1 VPKLRLKQLAQDGAT
16 DGQVATYS
24 TATGEWEPSTVGAA
38 AIATGNELWVDA
50 VNGND
55 GTAVAGRFDLPW
67 MTVGAALTA
76 ATSGDS
82 VIVRPGA
89 YVESGLTVPTGVSLI
104 GEGSWQTTTIG
115 DFAAVGTVLT
125 LSDDSM
131 IRGLR
136 LRVPSTGGVAACV
149 YSGVGGTLTASIYD
163 VQLVGDG
170 GAGSGTGISKSG
182 AGKIIGAEIRFD
194 AGGIGIGLVASS
206 GAIALEGIHV
216 PPAAGTFSTVAR
228 VEGTGRLQL
237 ADFNVGN
244 ANVVD
249 VCEVAG
255 GTLLVYGANFFN
267 ALNMVHIEADGVFVG
282 LYGGKMDHGTG
293 GFDFLVDPALTG
305 AGTVVQA
312 TTAHEAD
319 YSFPPAAL
327 ATDFELSF
335 FQESSEIETAAFRIF
350 GPEAVFGFPEQGTF
364 FQTGRGRSYVKGIA
378 VLTTDN
384 TAGPGSDGANFVDV
398 TADAQTLTGSTFTF
412 QGTPA
417 TSAGATI
424 AFTTQRVDVG
434 SVALPFWGIQLL
446 QSVAGVG
453 GEYVIEVRTAANTWV
468 EVGVQAVAVDTDF
481 RYGADLFLRAS
492 STEDLRFGV
501 FGAAS
506 DPLLPNGTAWP
517 ATTMNAIT
525 GRWAR
530 VRVTSAVTTL
540 PTFQRLAITPS
551 HCEFNAEGERVAHG
565 LALWRLTVSAGGNIF
580 GESGGVVNASIPI
593 GSGGLPTGWNQI
605 APNAKLNQNGD
616 AIYFQF
622 AIQDGICTA
631 YPVSISVVYSLEG
644 SQPVTAAPQGIVSV
658 LPVQVASA
666 KVADPAGGLTP
677 IRRTIANTELLT
689 AKAAQTDTQN
699 LIGGAT
705 LPDTLDNR
713 AMEATF
719 GPFGVSG
726 YYEDD
731 LVFVR
736 FELDNDGT
744 PNQDVTV
751 WALIISAVA
760 FSEGA
765 PI

>member
-1 VPKLRLKQLAQDGAT
+1 
-16 DGQVATYS
+16 
-24 TATGEWEPSTVGAA
+24 
-38 AIATGNELWVDA
+38 
-50 VNGND
+50 
-55 GTAVAGRFDLPW
+55 
-67 MTVGAALTA
+67 M
-76 ATSGDS
+76 
-82 VIVRPGA
+82 
-89 YVESGLTVPTGVSLI
+89 
-104 GEGSWQTTTIG
+104 
-115 DFAAVGTVLT
+115 
-125 LSDDSM
+125 
-131 IRGLR
+131 
-136 LRVPSTGGVAACV
+136 
-149 YSGVGGTLTASIYD
+149 YD

-182 AGKIIGAEIRFD
+182 AGKIIGAEVRFD
-194 AGGIGIGLVASS
+194 AGGIGIGMVASS

-267 ALNMVHIEADGVFVG
+267 AANMVHIEADGVFVG
-282 LYGGKMDHGTG
+282 LYGGKMDHGAG
-293 GFDFLVDPALTG
+293 GFDFLVDPLLTG
-305 AGTVVQA
+305 AGTVVQC

-327 ATDFELSF
+327 ATDFELAF
-335 FQESSEIETAAFRIF
+335 FQESSAIENAAFRVI
-350 GPEAVFGFPEQGTF
+350 GPEVSFGFAEQGTF
-364 FQTGRGRSYVKGIA
+364 LQTGRGRSYVKGIA
-378 VLTTDN
+378 VLTTDA
-384 TAGPGSDGANFVDV
+384 TAGPASDGAGFVDV

-412 QGTPA
+412 QGTA
-417 TSAGATI
+417 AGSSI
-424 AFTTQRVDVG
+424 AFTTQRVDAG
-434 SVALPFWGIQLL
+434 SVSLPFWGVQIL
-446 QSVAGVG
+446 QAIAGVG
-453 GEYVIEVRTAANTWV
+453 GSYVLEVRTAANTWA
-468 EVGVQAVAVDTDF
+468 EVGVQAVAVEEADF
-481 RYGADLFLRAS
+481 RYGADLFLRAAS
-492 STEDLRFGV
+492 NEDLRLGV
-501 FGAAS
+501 FGGS
-506 DPLLPNGTAWP
+506 PDPLLPDGTPWP
-517 ATTMNAIT
+517 SSTMGGIT

-530 VRVTSAVTTL
+530 VRITSAVGTL
-540 PTFQRLAITPS
+540 PTFERLAITPS

-580 GESGGVVNASIPI
+580 GESGGVVNASVPI
-593 GSGGLPTGWNQI
+593 GSGGLPTGWNQV
-605 APNAKLNQNGD
+605 APNAKLNQAGD

-631 YPVSISVVYSLEG
+631 YPVSISIVYSLEG
-644 SQPVTAAPQGIVSV
+644 SQPVTAPPQGIVSV
-658 LPVQVASA
+658 LPVEVAAA

-677 IRRTIANTELLT
+677 VPRVIADTELLT
-689 AKAAQTDTQN
+689 AKAAQADTRD
-699 LIGGAT
+699 LTAGAT

-713 AMEATF
+713 ALETSF
-719 GPFGVSG
+719 GPFDVAG

-751 WALIISAVA
+751 WAMIISAVA